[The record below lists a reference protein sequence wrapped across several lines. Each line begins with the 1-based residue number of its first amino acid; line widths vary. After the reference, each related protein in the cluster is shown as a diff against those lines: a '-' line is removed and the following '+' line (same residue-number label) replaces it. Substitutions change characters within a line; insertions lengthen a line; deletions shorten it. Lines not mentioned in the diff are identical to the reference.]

1 MDEQN
6 VHHFWGISPALD
18 LGSLL
23 PDGDD
28 AAALLPVDQPVR
40 ILQVAPY
47 DARHT
52 LTTMCRA
59 MRHTVLRRQAQPVQ
73 LVVWEDSPEGL
84 ARHVLLLAVLLD
96 GTLLPRER
104 VEMLL
109 ELHGNAMLRERA
121 AVYLAEKARQLE
133 AMVVDLAGGG
143 ARGGAGVGDTDE
155 AEALRGLT
163 ALRQILDLSLLKFQ
177 EKDHLVE
184 ALQKWRTTV
193 LYDMVKAWDARA
205 RKWYGDRYDF
215 RRNLVDWDYHMRLQ
229 TAGTPGQDPGHG
241 SIIHFHHFRHWRM
254 HGVAHELRDSHYN
267 QPNRS
272 LLSTAYGRTREFKD
286 RSLRDVGR
294 SVSAWGFWADVLNG
308 PYHCF
313 GTLTEE
319 PSFYKVTN
327 KQYSRT
333 AVDVAE
339 HNVASLLHELRTGE
353 RLTLAAGS
361 EAPRAKVAR
370 GPTSLEDLQQQ
381 VAAEEQPPQQPP
393 HASEKVTKKADTA
406 NTVDPSTE
414 GRSGCGCAGTGS
426 SGGPPDGICEGASGQ
441 GETVA
446 AEVSP
451 GSCRE
456 GEAFS
461 SSEPPPP
468 PPPPSPPPPPPPPPP
483 DFHTQPPGEPSSP
496 PQREEL
502 PPPPQQ
508 QQQQQQQQ
516 HGQPGA
522 ITTYSSGGRASAA
535 KVMNSAAADEPQ
547 LPPAAAQMEQPSA
560 GAAAAATA
568 AISLQKGSACG
579 ACGGGRDAAGEDGG
593 IPDAAKQRMAE
604 EEAALRA
611 AEAVLDCAGRSRV
624 SSMFRLQLV
633 TGDLAK
639 AVTGRAKYGGVFSVL
654 TLGHRHIHMLA
665 PEYGLYKT
673 AMPGAV
679 LVAENARHV
688 LQLNKE
694 QAALFV
700 TKMDELA
707 EQAGWRKVAAGR
719 PGGITEANEVYI
731 KPRSA

>member
-23 PDGDD
+23 PEGDD
-28 AAALLPVDQPVR
+28 DAPLLPVDQPIR

-52 LTTMCRA
+52 LTTICRA
-59 MRHTVLRRQAQPVQ
+59 TRHPVLQNRNQKQEQPVQ

-96 GTLLPRER
+96 GALTPRER

-109 ELHGNAMLRERA
+109 ELHGNAVLRERA
-121 AVYLAEKARQLE
+121 AAYLDEKARQLE
-133 AMVVDLAGGG
+133 ALVVDLASGG
-143 ARGGAGVGDTDE
+143 ARGGAGTGPSCTE
-155 AEALRGLT
+155 EGEELRGLKP
-163 ALRQILDLSLLKFQ
+163 LGKMLDLSLLKFQ
-177 EKDHLVE
+177 EKDQLVE
-184 ALQKWRTTV
+184 TLQKWRTTV

-241 SIIHFHHFRHWRM
+241 SIIHFHHFRQWRM

-294 SVSAWGFWADVLNG
+294 SVSAWGFWADILNG

-319 PSFYKVTN
+319 TSFYKVTN

-353 RLTLAAGS
+353 QLTLAAGS

-381 VAAEEQPPQQPP
+381 VAAEEQPPHGDEKTGETDKTAPP
-393 HASEKVTKKADTA
+393 AVEISGTDSSQKA
-406 NTVDPSTE
+406 
-414 GRSGCGCAGTGS
+414 
-426 SGGPPDGICEGASGQ
+426 GGLCEGVSGQ
-441 GETVA
+441 GQTVA
-446 AEVSP
+446 AEVVA
-451 GSCRE
+451 E
-456 GEAFS
+456 VEAEVEAEVVAEVEEVTPEAS
-461 SSEPPPP
+461 SSAPPPP
-468 PPPPSPPPPPPPPPP
+468 PPAPAPPPPSPPLPSPL
-483 DFHTQPPGEPSSP
+483 HPPGTRVQPNEKQPSSL
-496 PQREEL
+496 EGVHE
-502 PPPPQQ
+502 QQ
-508 QQQQQQQQ
+508 PLQQ
-516 HGQPGA
+516 HGQLGA
-522 ITTYSSGGRASAA
+522 LPMYSSGGRASVA
-535 KVMNSAAADEPQ
+535 KVMNSADAAGAQ
-547 LPPAAAQMEQPSA
+547 LPQAAAQMEQPA
-560 GAAAAATA
+560 AAAAATPTRKDIA
-568 AISLQKGSACG
+568 A
-579 ACGGGRDAAGEDGG
+579 GGGGQSAGEGG
-593 IPDAAKQRMAE
+593 APDVRKQQMAE

-611 AEAVLDCAGRSRV
+611 VEAVLDSAGRSRA
-624 SSMFRLQLV
+624 SSLFRLQLV
-633 TGDLAK
+633 TGDSAK
-639 AVTGRAKYGGVFSVL
+639 AVTGRAKYSGVFSVL

-665 PEYGLYKT
+665 PEYGLYKA

-694 QAALFV
+694 QAAMFV
-700 TKMDELA
+700 AKMDEMA
-707 EQAGWRKVAAGR
+707 KQAGWQKMTTGR
-719 PGGITEANEVYI
+719 LEGVTEANEVYI
-731 KPRSA
+731 KPHLA